1 MDTENDIRV
10 KRLYGKLDRVLID
23 APCSGLGTLRRNPDL
38 KWRHGVDSVARLATL
53 QASILSSAARLV
65 KVGGTVVY
73 ATCSVLPTENQ
84 NVVDEFLKSNPNYE
98 AVNARDALVAQGIE
112 LPESTRAGSAGMY
125 LQLLP
130 QLHQTDGFFA
140 ACLNRVS

>member
-1 MDTENDIRV
+1 
-10 KRLYGKLDRVLID
+10 
-23 APCSGLGTLRRNPDL
+23 
-38 KWRHGVDSVARLATL
+38 
-53 QASILSSAARLV
+53 
-65 KVGGTVVY
+65 
-73 ATCSVLPTENQ
+73 VLPTENQ
-84 NVVDEFLKSNPNYE
+84 NVVDDFLKANPNYE

-140 ACLNRVS
+140 ACLKRVS